1 MSNSTTAGVAN
12 NSFGVDLHGA
22 SFIGGGA
29 EIGNA
34 NAHGGSEFGFGGGD
48 PVTAGVANNSFSVDA
63 HGASFI
69 GGGFDLGNANADAF
83 HHFDFIPL

>member
-34 NAHGGSEFGFGGGD
+34 NAHEFGFGGEG
-48 PVTAGVANNSFSVDA
+48 PVTAGVANNSFNVDA

-69 GGGFDLGNANADAF
+69 GGGLDLGNANADAF

>member
-12 NSFGVDLHGA
+12 NTFGVDL
-22 SFIGGGA
+22 
-29 EIGNA
+29 
-34 NAHGGSEFGFGGGD
+34 
-48 PVTAGVANNSFSVDA
+48 